1 MKKILHIISSGMGE
15 ASNSTLLGSRIVAEA
30 TRRFPGSTVT
40 VNNVTE
46 KGYTSFKPVHLQAL
60 KMPADNY
67 TPEHRDALRD
77 SNEAVNELLAAD
89 IIIISL
95 PLYNFN
101 MPPALKAWVDHIVR
115 PGITFSY
122 GSGRPEGLLKNK
134 KVYLAIAS
142 NGVYSDGPMKPFD
155 FSEPYLRYI
164 LGFVGIEDVTTY
176 RIEGAAIEGIKE
188 TAVEKGLQSVAV

>member
-1 MKKILHIISSGMGE
+1 MKKILHIISSAMGE

-30 TRRFPGSTVT
+30 TQRFPGSTVT
-40 VNNVTE
+40 VNNVAE
-46 KGYTSFKPVHLQAL
+46 KGYASFKPVHLQAY
-60 KMPADNY
+60 KMPADSY
-67 TPEHRDALRD
+67 MQEHRDALRD
-77 SNEAVNELLAAD
+77 SDAAVGELQEAD
-89 IIIISL
+89 IVVISL

-101 MPPALKAWVDHIVR
+101 LPPALKAWVDHIVR

-122 GSGRPEGLLKNK
+122 ATGRPEGLLRNK
-134 KVYLAIAS
+134 KAYLAIAS
-142 NGVYSDGPMKPFD
+142 NGVYSEGPMKPFD

-176 RIEGAAIEGIKE
+176 RIEGAGIDGVKE